1 MSGVIGF
8 VGKCRIDRRAVSG
21 RRRPFR
27 VRIVKFSSRGS
38 LELRSR
44 SNRAVKHA
52 SLELCSTEIVER
64 MNPVTSW
71 SFARKPDWLGYFDIP
86 SIANAAPGSARW
98 KAWP

>member
-1 MSGVIGF
+1 
-8 VGKCRIDRRAVSG
+8 
-21 RRRPFR
+21 
-27 VRIVKFSSRGS
+27 
-38 LELRSR
+38 
-44 SNRAVKHA
+44 
-52 SLELCSTEIVER
+52 